1 MIFSKIKEAFTNKFN
16 EIFKSHND
24 VDNIIDEIE
33 ELLILSDVG
42 VKTTSEICDTLR
54 NQALKQKDISKE
66 QIMESLK
73 EEMLNILQTNE
84 EVINTAD
91 STKHAILVVGV
102 NGVGKTTS
110 IAKIANMYKMRG
122 ANVLLAAGDTFRAG
136 AKEQLQVWAD
146 RLNVKCVTGKDE
158 QDPASVIF
166 DASKEFAL
174 GEYTTLICDTA
185 GRLHNKKNLMDE
197 IEKIKKTIDKNLP
210 GINIEVLMVID
221 ATTGQNALEQ
231 AKAFYDR
238 TSVDSI
244 VLTKLDST
252 AKGGVV
258 FGIINELNI
267 PIKYIGV
274 GESIDDIKEF
284 NAKDFVDSII

>member
-1 MIFSKIKEAFTNKFN
+1 MPKIEANTKA
-16 EIFKSHND
+16 KMAY
-24 VDNIIDEIE
+24 
-33 ELLILSDVG
+33 
-42 VKTTSEICDTLR
+42 TSFI
-54 NQALKQKDISKE
+54 KE